1 MIFEKVDELCEL
13 IEETKQYN
21 DYLEAEVELENDG
34 HGIDLIKDFN
44 DLQQEY
50 INVYNEGKQDEVVSM
65 QNILESRHTELLA
78 YPTTGAYI
86 RAKRALVVL
95 LTGLNTS
102 ILRSLGLT
110 SNSEGCDSCSSDS
123 CEDGCC
129 GGCH

>member
-44 DLQQEY
+44 DLHQEY
-50 INVYNEGKQDEVVSM
+50 ITVSKEGKQDEVVSM

-78 YPTTGAYI
+78 YPTTVHISVQKCA
-86 RAKRALVVL
+86 
-95 LTGLNTS
+95 
-102 ILRSLGLT
+102 
-110 SNSEGCDSCSSDS
+110 
-123 CEDGCC
+123 
-129 GGCH
+129 